1 MHATNSQ
8 PPVMEQPGPSPAD
21 VASSLVKTRRRVPSG
36 RNLEIYRLV
45 AVGQRSQ
52 SEVADEYELTQQRVA
67 QIVELVRDWL
77 QQVTLPEMHGL
88 SPERLLNFATNHHS
102 LLLEETCAMSLRAWE
117 KSTRPYVSEKTSV
130 SSSGEVWKERIE
142 RPSYGKTAC
151 LTQARMASKDWA
163 RLAGVDLSGRGIRQ
177 AAEQQRAERLAAAI
191 DQATES
197 APAET
202 PSTATTPSPQVNA
215 PPAVAPLAT
224 LQAPCKPLWK
234 SAASCAAQK
243 PVTATPLAANV
254 AAKTTCEKSSR
265 PNCPPAGPQ
274 NDFANPCSPAVAAKS
289 LLLSKLF
296 APEIAEMEN
305 KLVQPPAV
313 SSRRQFLSSVQ
324 LHPQNPAEYLKTPA
338 KAAA

>member
-8 PPVMEQPGPSPAD
+8 SPVLEQPGPSPAD
-21 VASSLVKTRRRVPSG
+21 AVSSPVKTRRRVPSG

-45 AVGQRSQ
+45 AIGQRSQ
-52 SEVADEYELTQQRVA
+52 SEVADEFELTQQRVA

-117 KSTRPYVSEKTSV
+117 KSTSPYVSEKTSV

-163 RLAGVDLSGRGIRQ
+163 RLAGVDLTGRGIRQ
-177 AAEQQRAERLAAAI
+177 AAEQQRAERLAEAI
-191 DQATES
+191 AQPAEP
-197 APAET
+197 APAAT
-202 PSTATTPSPQVNA
+202 PSTAATSSPQVNA
-215 PPAVAPLAT
+215 APAVAPVAA
-224 LQAPCKPLWK
+224 QEASCKPLWK
-234 SAASCAAQK
+234 SAASCDAQR
-243 PVTATPLAANV
+243 PVAATPLAANV
-254 AAKTTCEKSSR
+254 VAKTTCEKSSR
-265 PNCPPAGPQ
+265 PNCSPAGPQ
-274 NDFANPCSPAVAAKS
+274 NDFANPCTPAAAAKS

-296 APEIAEMEN
+296 APEIAELEN
-305 KLVQPPAV
+305 KLRQARAV
-313 SSRRQFLSSVQ
+313 SSRRQFLSGVE
-324 LHPQNPAEYLKTPA
+324 LHPQNPADYLKSPA